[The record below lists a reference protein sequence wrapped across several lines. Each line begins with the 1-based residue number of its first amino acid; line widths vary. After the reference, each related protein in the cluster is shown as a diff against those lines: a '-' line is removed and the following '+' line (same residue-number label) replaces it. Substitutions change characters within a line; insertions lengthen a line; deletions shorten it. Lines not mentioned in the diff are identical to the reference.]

1 MSGPSRYWS
10 VARGV
15 AWRNVH
21 NYVHNPALLVPS
33 LVFPTF
39 FYTAFA
45 GGLSAVSNVPN
56 FNYPD
61 YNAFQFVFVV
71 FQSAAFG
78 GVFTGLAIARD
89 YEGGFARRLM
99 LAAPQRTAV
108 IAGYVI
114 AGTVRT
120 LTVMTLLFAV
130 ALATGMD
137 VSGGGV
143 DVVVLVAVALVF
155 NVASTLFA
163 AGMSLRFRT
172 LQVGAALQIPI
183 FLFTMLA
190 PVYAPRHLLTGWVH
204 EVANYNPATALMEA
218 GRGLIAGLP
227 ADVALAFSAAGG
239 LVIVFAIWA
248 YTGLRRAEA
257 EAA

>member
-1 MSGPSRYWS
+1 MSGRARYLS
-10 VARGV
+10 VALGI

-21 NYVHNPALLVPS
+21 NLTHNPALF
-33 LVFPTF
+33 FPPLIFPIF

-45 GGLSAVSNVPN
+45 GGLSAVGDVPS

-71 FQSAAFG
+71 FQSAGFG
-78 GVFTGLAIARD
+78 GVFTGLAIAKD

-99 LAAPQRTAV
+99 VAAPHRTSV
-108 IAGYVI
+108 VLGYVI

-120 LTVMTLLFAV
+120 LILTTVLFSV
-130 ALATGMD
+130 ALATGME
-137 VSGGGV
+137 VHGTGV
-143 DVVVLVAVALVF
+143 DVAVLLAVALVL
-155 NVASTLFA
+155 NVAATLFA
-163 AGMSLRFRT
+163 AGMALRFRT
-172 LQVGAALQIPI
+172 LQVGAAMQIPI

-204 EVANYNPATALMEA
+204 DVASVNPATALMEA

-227 ADVALAFSAAGG
+227 ANTGLAFSAAGG
-239 LVIVFAIWA
+239 LVVLFAVWA